1 MTNPTI
7 GEATLAAL
15 ERGMEAGLHRGAQV
29 YVARQGETVLDHALG
44 EALPGVA
51 MTTGTVMLWLSSSK
65 PVLAV
70 ALAQLWQRGL
80 LDLDD
85 PIAHHVPEFAQH
97 GKERITLRHALTHT
111 GGFRMLSVGY
121 PGSSWEEIIERIC
134 AARPEPRWT
143 PGEKAGY
150 HMESSWFILAEVI
163 RRIDGRAYRDYAREA
178 IFLPLG
184 MPDCWIGLP
193 PERYRAYRES
203 GRLAACYDTRE
214 ESLHGGAKELP
225 FTKEPYLT
233 GTNPGGNGCGPM
245 NQLARF
251 YGMFLAKG
259 RVEGQ
264 PFLSP
269 QTLEAL
275 TAVHRAGML
284 DHTFRHVLDWGLG
297 LIVNS
302 QHYAGDGIAPY
313 GYGRRASRRTYG
325 HSGRN
330 SSTAFVDPVH
340 GLVVALAV
348 NGLPEDDRHTERFRE
363 ITEAIYEDLG
373 LA

>member
-1 MTNPTI
+1 MS
-7 GEATLAAL
+7 EATLATL
-15 ERGMEAGLHRGAQV
+15 EGGIEEGLHRGAQV
-29 YVARQGETVLDHALG
+29 YVARHGETVMDFALG
-44 EALPGVA
+44 EARSGVA
-51 MTTGTVMLWLSSSK
+51 MTPGTVMLWLSASK
-65 PVLAV
+65 PVVAV

-80 LDLDD
+80 LEVDD
-85 PIAHHVPEFAQH
+85 PIARHVPEFAQH

-121 PGSSWEEIIERIC
+121 PGSSWEEIIERIST
-134 AARPEPRWT
+134 ARPEPRWI

-150 HMESSWFILAEVI
+150 HMESSWFLLGEVI
-163 RRIDGRAYRDYAREA
+163 RRIDGRPYRDYAREE

-184 MPDCWIGLP
+184 MTDCWIGLP
-193 PERYRAYRES
+193 PERYRDYRES

-214 ESLHGGAKELP
+214 ESLHGGEKELP
-225 FTKEPYLT
+225 FTKEAYLT

-245 NQLARF
+245 NQLARL
-251 YGMFLAKG
+251 YGMLHGKG
-259 RVEGQ
+259 QVEGEC
-264 PFLSP
+264 FLSP
-269 QTLEAL
+269 QTVEAL

-313 GYGRRASRRTYG
+313 GYGRHASRRTFG

-330 SSTAFVDPVH
+330 SSTAFADPAH

-348 NGLPEDDRHTERFRE
+348 NGLPEDDRHTERFRKV
-363 ITEAIYEDLG
+363 TEAIYEDLG